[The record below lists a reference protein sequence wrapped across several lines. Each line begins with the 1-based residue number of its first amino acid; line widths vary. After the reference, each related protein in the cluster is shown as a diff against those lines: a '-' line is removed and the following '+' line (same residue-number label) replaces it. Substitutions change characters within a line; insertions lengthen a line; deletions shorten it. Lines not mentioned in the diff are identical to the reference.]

1 MEEYEVEKI
10 MDKRYK
16 NGKIEY
22 LIKWVGYPITECT
35 WEPLCNLTNIKPMIK
50 EFEESIYND
59 YSDESNTE
67 YYLIGKK
74 RENINNS
81 PIEYEYYEGKV
92 DENNKRSHKKIFY
105 INNNY
110 KSVYTIKKEDS
121 QLLAVVLFEENGILK
136 KITIPTQELRK
147 VNPDILIDFYEE
159 RIKFS

>member
-50 EFEESIYND
+50 EFEESIYNA

-81 PIEYEYYEGKV
+81 PEYEYYERKV
-92 DENNKRSHKKIFY
+92 DENKKRSHNKIFY